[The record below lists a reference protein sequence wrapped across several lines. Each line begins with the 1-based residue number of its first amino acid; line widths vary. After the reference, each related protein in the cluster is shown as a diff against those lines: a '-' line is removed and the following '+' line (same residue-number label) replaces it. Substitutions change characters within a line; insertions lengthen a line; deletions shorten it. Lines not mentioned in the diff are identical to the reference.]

1 MKTHLWN
8 CWKNQNS
15 LKTSCVSQQ
24 QAMIK
29 LLQKPNKDKDIF
41 LTGDLFHCNYFDL
54 KIISKSLATTMKIF
68 LSNLID
74 ARKTA

>member
-1 MKTHLWN
+1 
-8 CWKNQNS
+8 
-15 LKTSCVSQQ
+15 
-24 QAMIK
+24 MIK